1 MISQRRREWSR
12 KLVEQLVVELRE
24 LSMPTARF
32 EIELEPRSRDD
43 SPLEVDG
50 RRVDFGPTGHDQVTY
65 FFSPTPGDDFRSAV
79 SDGTDL
85 YLITHE
91 FTTTVSTEI
100 WRVPLAAPSV
110 PATATL
116 VGSIPH
122 HYCTGLALDT
132 RYFYTACQTGDEVV
146 RVDRT
151 TFATEVMSGLID
163 LSSTRNAVHAHDLD
177 TDGVADVLY
186 VNSAT
191 EAAPSFAGLSLDK
204 PRLFGVINVT
214 PDSFS
219 DGGEALALSEA
230 LKRGRAMLDDGA
242 DILDVGGESTRPGAE
257 PVSAEEERARVVPV
271 VKGLSEMG
279 ALVSIDTRRAE
290 VMAAAIDAGAGIV
303 NDVTALTGDQDSLG
317 LVADRG
323 VAVVL
328 MPSTSV
334 PAPGSVMPMPATHSP
349 LMVLGR

>member
-1 MISQRRREWSR
+1 M
-12 KLVEQLVVELRE
+12 
-24 LSMPTARF
+24 
-32 EIELEPRSRDD
+32 
-43 SPLEVDG
+43 
-50 RRVDFGPTGHDQVTY
+50 
-65 FFSPTPGDDFRSAV
+65 
-79 SDGTDL
+79 
-85 YLITHE
+85 
-91 FTTTVSTEI
+91 
-100 WRVPLAAPSV
+100 
-110 PATATL
+110 
-116 VGSIPH
+116 
-122 HYCTGLALDT
+122 
-132 RYFYTACQTGDEVV
+132 
-146 RVDRT
+146 
-151 TFATEVMSGLID
+151 
-163 LSSTRNAVHAHDLD
+163 
-177 TDGVADVLY
+177 
-186 VNSAT
+186 NSAT

-257 PVSAEEERARVVPV
+257 LVSAEEERARVVPV

-328 MPSTSV
+328 MHMQGE
-334 PAPGSVMPMPATHSP
+334 PGSMQENPQYENAAEDVFGTLKARFEACEEAGIRRHRIAVDPGIGFGKTVDHNLEILNRLDIYRGLGLP
-349 LMVLGR
+349 VLLGVSRKSFIAKLSRGEAPKDRVPGSLAAVLAAWAQGVRMFRVHDVAETRQALAVAQAIGEA

>member
-1 MISQRRREWSR
+1 M
-12 KLVEQLVVELRE
+12 
-24 LSMPTARF
+24 
-32 EIELEPRSRDD
+32 
-43 SPLEVDG
+43 
-50 RRVDFGPTGHDQVTY
+50 
-65 FFSPTPGDDFRSAV
+65 
-79 SDGTDL
+79 
-85 YLITHE
+85 
-91 FTTTVSTEI
+91 
-100 WRVPLAAPSV
+100 
-110 PATATL
+110 
-116 VGSIPH
+116 
-122 HYCTGLALDT
+122 
-132 RYFYTACQTGDEVV
+132 
-146 RVDRT
+146 
-151 TFATEVMSGLID
+151 
-163 LSSTRNAVHAHDLD
+163 
-177 TDGVADVLY
+177 
-186 VNSAT
+186 NSAT
-191 EAAPSFAGLSLDK
+191 EAALSFAGLSLDK

-328 MPSTSV
+328 MHMQGE
-334 PAPGSVMPMPATHSP
+334 PGSMQENPQYENAAEDVFGTLKARFEACEEAGILRHRIAVDPGIGFGKTVDHNLEILNRLDIYRGLGLP
-349 LMVLGR
+349 VLLGVSRKSFIAKLSRGEAPKNRVPGSLAAVLSACAQGVRMFRVHDVAETRQALAVAQAIGEA

>member
-1 MISQRRREWSR
+1 M
-12 KLVEQLVVELRE
+12 
-24 LSMPTARF
+24 
-32 EIELEPRSRDD
+32 
-43 SPLEVDG
+43 
-50 RRVDFGPTGHDQVTY
+50 
-65 FFSPTPGDDFRSAV
+65 
-79 SDGTDL
+79 
-85 YLITHE
+85 
-91 FTTTVSTEI
+91 
-100 WRVPLAAPSV
+100 
-110 PATATL
+110 
-116 VGSIPH
+116 
-122 HYCTGLALDT
+122 
-132 RYFYTACQTGDEVV
+132 
-146 RVDRT
+146 
-151 TFATEVMSGLID
+151 
-163 LSSTRNAVHAHDLD
+163 
-177 TDGVADVLY
+177 
-186 VNSAT
+186 NSAT

-328 MPSTSV
+328 MHMQGE
-334 PAPGSVMPMPATHSP
+334 PGSMQENPQYENAAEDVFGTLKARFEACEEAGIRRHRIAVDPGIGFGKTVDHNLEILNRLDIYRGLGLP
-349 LMVLGR
+349 VLLGVSRKSFIAKLSRGEAPKDRVPGSLAAVLSACAQGVRMFRVHDVAETRQALAVAQAIGEA

>member
-1 MISQRRREWSR
+1 M
-12 KLVEQLVVELRE
+12 
-24 LSMPTARF
+24 
-32 EIELEPRSRDD
+32 
-43 SPLEVDG
+43 
-50 RRVDFGPTGHDQVTY
+50 
-65 FFSPTPGDDFRSAV
+65 
-79 SDGTDL
+79 
-85 YLITHE
+85 
-91 FTTTVSTEI
+91 
-100 WRVPLAAPSV
+100 
-110 PATATL
+110 
-116 VGSIPH
+116 
-122 HYCTGLALDT
+122 
-132 RYFYTACQTGDEVV
+132 
-146 RVDRT
+146 
-151 TFATEVMSGLID
+151 
-163 LSSTRNAVHAHDLD
+163 
-177 TDGVADVLY
+177 
-186 VNSAT
+186 NSAT

-290 VMAAAIDAGAGIV
+290 VMAAAIDAGAGVV

-328 MPSTSV
+328 MHMQGE
-334 PAPGSVMPMPATHSP
+334 PGSMQENPQYENAAEDVFGTLKARFEACEEAGIRRHRIAVDPGIGFGKTVAHNLEILNRLDIYRGLGLP
-349 LMVLGR
+349 VLLGVSRKSFIAKLSRGEAPKDRVPGSLAAVLAAWAQGVRMFRVHDVAETRQALAVAQAIGEA

>member
-1 MISQRRREWSR
+1 M
-12 KLVEQLVVELRE
+12 
-24 LSMPTARF
+24 
-32 EIELEPRSRDD
+32 
-43 SPLEVDG
+43 
-50 RRVDFGPTGHDQVTY
+50 
-65 FFSPTPGDDFRSAV
+65 
-79 SDGTDL
+79 
-85 YLITHE
+85 
-91 FTTTVSTEI
+91 
-100 WRVPLAAPSV
+100 
-110 PATATL
+110 
-116 VGSIPH
+116 
-122 HYCTGLALDT
+122 
-132 RYFYTACQTGDEVV
+132 
-146 RVDRT
+146 
-151 TFATEVMSGLID
+151 
-163 LSSTRNAVHAHDLD
+163 
-177 TDGVADVLY
+177 
-186 VNSAT
+186 NSAT

-290 VMAAAIDAGAGIV
+290 VMAAAIDAGAGVV

-328 MPSTSV
+328 MHMQGE
-334 PAPGSVMPMPATHSP
+334 PGSMQENPQYENAAKDVFGTLKARVEACEEAGIRRLRIAVDPGIGFGKTVDHNLEILNQLDIYRGLGLP
-349 LMVLGR
+349 VLLGVSRKSFIAKLSRGEAPKDRVPGSLAAVLAAWAQGVRMFRVHDVAETRQALAVAQAIGEA

>member
-1 MISQRRREWSR
+1 M
-12 KLVEQLVVELRE
+12 
-24 LSMPTARF
+24 
-32 EIELEPRSRDD
+32 
-43 SPLEVDG
+43 
-50 RRVDFGPTGHDQVTY
+50 
-65 FFSPTPGDDFRSAV
+65 
-79 SDGTDL
+79 
-85 YLITHE
+85 
-91 FTTTVSTEI
+91 
-100 WRVPLAAPSV
+100 
-110 PATATL
+110 
-116 VGSIPH
+116 
-122 HYCTGLALDT
+122 
-132 RYFYTACQTGDEVV
+132 
-146 RVDRT
+146 
-151 TFATEVMSGLID
+151 
-163 LSSTRNAVHAHDLD
+163 
-177 TDGVADVLY
+177 
-186 VNSAT
+186 NSAT

-242 DILDVGGESTRPGAE
+242 DILDVGGESPRPGAE

-328 MPSTSV
+328 MHMQGE
-334 PAPGSVMPMPATHSP
+334 PGSMQENPQYENAAEDVFGTLKARFEACEEAGIRRHRIAVDPGIGFGKTVDHNLEILNRLDIYRGLGLPVLLGVSRKSFIAKLSRGEAPKDRVPGSLAAVLAAWAQGVRMFRVHDVAETHQA
-349 LMVLGR
+349 LAVAQAIGEA

>member
-1 MISQRRREWSR
+1 M
-12 KLVEQLVVELRE
+12 
-24 LSMPTARF
+24 
-32 EIELEPRSRDD
+32 
-43 SPLEVDG
+43 
-50 RRVDFGPTGHDQVTY
+50 
-65 FFSPTPGDDFRSAV
+65 
-79 SDGTDL
+79 
-85 YLITHE
+85 
-91 FTTTVSTEI
+91 
-100 WRVPLAAPSV
+100 
-110 PATATL
+110 
-116 VGSIPH
+116 
-122 HYCTGLALDT
+122 
-132 RYFYTACQTGDEVV
+132 
-146 RVDRT
+146 
-151 TFATEVMSGLID
+151 
-163 LSSTRNAVHAHDLD
+163 
-177 TDGVADVLY
+177 
-186 VNSAT
+186 NSAT

-230 LKRGRAMLDDGA
+230 LKRGRAMFDDGA

-303 NDVTALTGDQDSLG
+303 NDVTALTGDQNSLG

-328 MPSTSV
+328 MHMQGE
-334 PAPGSVMPMPATHSP
+334 PGSMQENPQYENAAEDVFGTLKARFEACEEAGIRRHRIAVDPGIGFGKTVDHNLEILNRLDIYRGLGLP
-349 LMVLGR
+349 VLLGVSRKSFIAKLSCGEAPKDRVPGSLAAVLAAWAQGVRMFRVHDVAETRQALAVAQAIGEA

>member
-1 MISQRRREWSR
+1 M
-12 KLVEQLVVELRE
+12 
-24 LSMPTARF
+24 
-32 EIELEPRSRDD
+32 
-43 SPLEVDG
+43 
-50 RRVDFGPTGHDQVTY
+50 
-65 FFSPTPGDDFRSAV
+65 
-79 SDGTDL
+79 
-85 YLITHE
+85 
-91 FTTTVSTEI
+91 
-100 WRVPLAAPSV
+100 
-110 PATATL
+110 
-116 VGSIPH
+116 
-122 HYCTGLALDT
+122 
-132 RYFYTACQTGDEVV
+132 
-146 RVDRT
+146 
-151 TFATEVMSGLID
+151 
-163 LSSTRNAVHAHDLD
+163 
-177 TDGVADVLY
+177 
-186 VNSAT
+186 NSAT

-328 MPSTSV
+328 MHMQGE
-334 PAPGSVMPMPATHSP
+334 PGSMQENPQYENAAEDVFGTLKARFEACEEAGIRRLRIAVDPGIGFGKTVDHNLEILNRLDIYRGLGLP
-349 LMVLGR
+349 VLLGVSRKSFIAKLSRGEAPKDRVPGSLAAVLAAWAQGVRMFRVHDVAETRQALAVAQAIGEA

>member
-1 MISQRRREWSR
+1 M
-12 KLVEQLVVELRE
+12 
-24 LSMPTARF
+24 
-32 EIELEPRSRDD
+32 
-43 SPLEVDG
+43 
-50 RRVDFGPTGHDQVTY
+50 
-65 FFSPTPGDDFRSAV
+65 
-79 SDGTDL
+79 
-85 YLITHE
+85 
-91 FTTTVSTEI
+91 
-100 WRVPLAAPSV
+100 
-110 PATATL
+110 
-116 VGSIPH
+116 
-122 HYCTGLALDT
+122 
-132 RYFYTACQTGDEVV
+132 
-146 RVDRT
+146 
-151 TFATEVMSGLID
+151 
-163 LSSTRNAVHAHDLD
+163 
-177 TDGVADVLY
+177 
-186 VNSAT
+186 NSAT

-328 MPSTSV
+328 MHMQGE
-334 PAPGSVMPMPATHSP
+334 PGSMQENPQYENAAKDVFVTLKTRVEACEEAGIRRLRIAVDPGIGFGKTVDHNLEILNRLDIYRGLGLP
-349 LMVLGR
+349 VLLGVSRKSFIAKLSRGEAPKDRVPGSLAAVLAAWAQGVRMFRVHDVAETRQALAVAQAIGEA

>member
-1 MISQRRREWSR
+1 M
-12 KLVEQLVVELRE
+12 
-24 LSMPTARF
+24 
-32 EIELEPRSRDD
+32 
-43 SPLEVDG
+43 
-50 RRVDFGPTGHDQVTY
+50 
-65 FFSPTPGDDFRSAV
+65 
-79 SDGTDL
+79 
-85 YLITHE
+85 
-91 FTTTVSTEI
+91 
-100 WRVPLAAPSV
+100 
-110 PATATL
+110 
-116 VGSIPH
+116 
-122 HYCTGLALDT
+122 
-132 RYFYTACQTGDEVV
+132 
-146 RVDRT
+146 
-151 TFATEVMSGLID
+151 
-163 LSSTRNAVHAHDLD
+163 
-177 TDGVADVLY
+177 
-186 VNSAT
+186 NSAT

-290 VMAAAIDAGAGIV
+290 VMAAAIDAGAGVV

-328 MPSTSV
+328 MHMQGE
-334 PAPGSVMPMPATHSP
+334 PGSMQENPQYENAAEDVFGTLKARFEACEEAGIRRLRIAVDPGIGFGKTVDHNLEILNRLDIYRGLGLP
-349 LMVLGR
+349 VLLGVSRKSFIAKLSRGEAPKDRVPGSLAAVLAAWAQGVRMFRVHDVAETRQALAVAQAIGEA

>member
-1 MISQRRREWSR
+1 M
-12 KLVEQLVVELRE
+12 
-24 LSMPTARF
+24 
-32 EIELEPRSRDD
+32 
-43 SPLEVDG
+43 
-50 RRVDFGPTGHDQVTY
+50 
-65 FFSPTPGDDFRSAV
+65 
-79 SDGTDL
+79 
-85 YLITHE
+85 
-91 FTTTVSTEI
+91 
-100 WRVPLAAPSV
+100 
-110 PATATL
+110 
-116 VGSIPH
+116 
-122 HYCTGLALDT
+122 
-132 RYFYTACQTGDEVV
+132 
-146 RVDRT
+146 
-151 TFATEVMSGLID
+151 
-163 LSSTRNAVHAHDLD
+163 
-177 TDGVADVLY
+177 
-186 VNSAT
+186 NSAT

-328 MPSTSV
+328 MHMQGE
-334 PAPGSVMPMPATHSP
+334 PGSMQENPQYENAAEDVFGTLKARFEACEEAGILRHRIAVDPGIGFGKTVDHNLEILNRLDIYRGLGLPVLLGVSRKSFIAKLSRGEAPKDRVPGSLAAVLAAWAQGVRMFRVHDVAETHQA
-349 LMVLGR
+349 LAVAQAIKEA

>member
-1 MISQRRREWSR
+1 M
-12 KLVEQLVVELRE
+12 
-24 LSMPTARF
+24 
-32 EIELEPRSRDD
+32 
-43 SPLEVDG
+43 
-50 RRVDFGPTGHDQVTY
+50 
-65 FFSPTPGDDFRSAV
+65 
-79 SDGTDL
+79 
-85 YLITHE
+85 
-91 FTTTVSTEI
+91 
-100 WRVPLAAPSV
+100 
-110 PATATL
+110 
-116 VGSIPH
+116 
-122 HYCTGLALDT
+122 
-132 RYFYTACQTGDEVV
+132 
-146 RVDRT
+146 
-151 TFATEVMSGLID
+151 
-163 LSSTRNAVHAHDLD
+163 
-177 TDGVADVLY
+177 
-186 VNSAT
+186 NSAT

-242 DILDVGGESTRPGAE
+242 DILDVGGESTRPGAV

-328 MPSTSV
+328 MHMQGE
-334 PAPGSVMPMPATHSP
+334 PGSMQENPQYENAAEDVFGTLKARFEACEEAGIRRHRIAVDPGIGFGKTVDHNLEILNRLDIYRGLGLP
-349 LMVLGR
+349 VLLGVSRKSFIAKLSRGEAPKDRVPGSLAAVLAAWAQGVRMFRVHDVAETRQALAVAQAIGEA

>member
-1 MISQRRREWSR
+1 M
-12 KLVEQLVVELRE
+12 
-24 LSMPTARF
+24 
-32 EIELEPRSRDD
+32 
-43 SPLEVDG
+43 
-50 RRVDFGPTGHDQVTY
+50 
-65 FFSPTPGDDFRSAV
+65 
-79 SDGTDL
+79 
-85 YLITHE
+85 
-91 FTTTVSTEI
+91 
-100 WRVPLAAPSV
+100 
-110 PATATL
+110 
-116 VGSIPH
+116 
-122 HYCTGLALDT
+122 
-132 RYFYTACQTGDEVV
+132 
-146 RVDRT
+146 
-151 TFATEVMSGLID
+151 
-163 LSSTRNAVHAHDLD
+163 
-177 TDGVADVLY
+177 
-186 VNSAT
+186 NSAT

-290 VMAAAIDAGAGIV
+290 VMAAAIDAGAGVV

-328 MPSTSV
+328 MHMQGE
-334 PAPGSVMPMPATHSP
+334 PGSMQENPQYENAAEDVFGTLKARFEACEEAGILRHRIAVDPGIGFGKTVDHNLEILNRLDIYRGLGLPVLLGVSRKSFIAKLSCGEAPKDRVPGSLAAVLAAWAQGVRMFRVHDVAETHKA
-349 LMVLGR
+349 LAVAQAIGEA

>member
-1 MISQRRREWSR
+1 M
-12 KLVEQLVVELRE
+12 
-24 LSMPTARF
+24 
-32 EIELEPRSRDD
+32 
-43 SPLEVDG
+43 
-50 RRVDFGPTGHDQVTY
+50 
-65 FFSPTPGDDFRSAV
+65 
-79 SDGTDL
+79 
-85 YLITHE
+85 
-91 FTTTVSTEI
+91 
-100 WRVPLAAPSV
+100 
-110 PATATL
+110 
-116 VGSIPH
+116 
-122 HYCTGLALDT
+122 
-132 RYFYTACQTGDEVV
+132 
-146 RVDRT
+146 
-151 TFATEVMSGLID
+151 
-163 LSSTRNAVHAHDLD
+163 
-177 TDGVADVLY
+177 
-186 VNSAT
+186 NSAT

-242 DILDVGGESTRPGAE
+242 DILDGGGESTRPGAE

-290 VMAAAIDAGAGIV
+290 VMAAAIDAGAGVV

-328 MPSTSV
+328 MHMQGE
-334 PAPGSVMPMPATHSP
+334 PGSMQENPQYENAAEDVFGTLKARFEACEEAGILRHRIAVDPGIGFGKTVDHNLEILNRLDIYRGLGLPVLLGVSRKSFIAKLSRGEAPKDRVPGSLAAVLAAWAQGVRMFRVHDVAETHQA
-349 LMVLGR
+349 LAVAQAIGEA

>member
-1 MISQRRREWSR
+1 M
-12 KLVEQLVVELRE
+12 
-24 LSMPTARF
+24 
-32 EIELEPRSRDD
+32 
-43 SPLEVDG
+43 
-50 RRVDFGPTGHDQVTY
+50 
-65 FFSPTPGDDFRSAV
+65 
-79 SDGTDL
+79 
-85 YLITHE
+85 
-91 FTTTVSTEI
+91 
-100 WRVPLAAPSV
+100 
-110 PATATL
+110 
-116 VGSIPH
+116 
-122 HYCTGLALDT
+122 
-132 RYFYTACQTGDEVV
+132 
-146 RVDRT
+146 
-151 TFATEVMSGLID
+151 
-163 LSSTRNAVHAHDLD
+163 
-177 TDGVADVLY
+177 
-186 VNSAT
+186 NSAT

-230 LKRGRAMLDDGA
+230 LKRGRAMLDDGV

-257 PVSAEEERARVVPV
+257 PVSAEEEWARVVPV

-328 MPSTSV
+328 MHMQGE
-334 PAPGSVMPMPATHSP
+334 PGSMQENPQYENAAEDVFGTLKARFEACEEAGIRRHRIAVDPGIGFGKTVDHNLEILNRLDIYRGLGLP
-349 LMVLGR
+349 VLLGVSRKSFIAKLSRGEAPKDRVPGSLAAVLAAWAQGVRMFRVHDVAETRQALAVAQAIGEA

>member
-1 MISQRRREWSR
+1 M
-12 KLVEQLVVELRE
+12 
-24 LSMPTARF
+24 
-32 EIELEPRSRDD
+32 
-43 SPLEVDG
+43 
-50 RRVDFGPTGHDQVTY
+50 
-65 FFSPTPGDDFRSAV
+65 
-79 SDGTDL
+79 
-85 YLITHE
+85 
-91 FTTTVSTEI
+91 
-100 WRVPLAAPSV
+100 
-110 PATATL
+110 
-116 VGSIPH
+116 
-122 HYCTGLALDT
+122 
-132 RYFYTACQTGDEVV
+132 
-146 RVDRT
+146 
-151 TFATEVMSGLID
+151 
-163 LSSTRNAVHAHDLD
+163 
-177 TDGVADVLY
+177 
-186 VNSAT
+186 NSAT

-271 VKGLSEMG
+271 VKGLTEMG

-328 MPSTSV
+328 MHMQGE
-334 PAPGSVMPMPATHSP
+334 PGSMQENPQYENAAEDVFGTLKARFEACEEAGIRRHRIAVDPGIGFGKTVDHNLEILNRLDIYRDLGLP
-349 LMVLGR
+349 VLLGVSRKSFIAKLSRGEAPKDRVPGSLAAVLAAWAQGVRMFRVHDVAETRQALAVAQAIGEA

>member
-1 MISQRRREWSR
+1 M
-12 KLVEQLVVELRE
+12 
-24 LSMPTARF
+24 
-32 EIELEPRSRDD
+32 
-43 SPLEVDG
+43 
-50 RRVDFGPTGHDQVTY
+50 
-65 FFSPTPGDDFRSAV
+65 
-79 SDGTDL
+79 
-85 YLITHE
+85 
-91 FTTTVSTEI
+91 
-100 WRVPLAAPSV
+100 
-110 PATATL
+110 
-116 VGSIPH
+116 
-122 HYCTGLALDT
+122 
-132 RYFYTACQTGDEVV
+132 
-146 RVDRT
+146 
-151 TFATEVMSGLID
+151 
-163 LSSTRNAVHAHDLD
+163 
-177 TDGVADVLY
+177 
-186 VNSAT
+186 NSAT

-328 MPSTSV
+328 MHMQGE
-334 PAPGSVMPMPATHSP
+334 PGSMQENPQYENAAEDVFGTLKARFEACEEAGILRHRIAVDPGIGFGKTVDHNLEILNRLDIYRGLGLP
-349 LMVLGR
+349 VLLGVSRKSFIAKLSRGEAPKDRVPGSLAAVLSACAQGVRMFRVHDVAETRQALAVAQAIGEA

>member
-1 MISQRRREWSR
+1 M
-12 KLVEQLVVELRE
+12 
-24 LSMPTARF
+24 
-32 EIELEPRSRDD
+32 
-43 SPLEVDG
+43 
-50 RRVDFGPTGHDQVTY
+50 
-65 FFSPTPGDDFRSAV
+65 
-79 SDGTDL
+79 
-85 YLITHE
+85 
-91 FTTTVSTEI
+91 
-100 WRVPLAAPSV
+100 
-110 PATATL
+110 
-116 VGSIPH
+116 
-122 HYCTGLALDT
+122 
-132 RYFYTACQTGDEVV
+132 
-146 RVDRT
+146 
-151 TFATEVMSGLID
+151 
-163 LSSTRNAVHAHDLD
+163 
-177 TDGVADVLY
+177 
-186 VNSAT
+186 NSAT

-290 VMAAAIDAGAGIV
+290 VMAAAIDAGAGVV

-328 MPSTSV
+328 MHMQGE
-334 PAPGSVMPMPATHSP
+334 PGSMQENPQYENAAEDVFGTLKARFEACEEAGIRRHRIAVDPGIGFGKTVDHNLEILNRLDIYRGLGLP
-349 LMVLGR
+349 VLLGVSRKSFIAKLSRGEAPKDRVPGSLAAVLAAWAQGVWMFRVHDVAETRQALAVAQAIGEA

>member
-1 MISQRRREWSR
+1 M
-12 KLVEQLVVELRE
+12 
-24 LSMPTARF
+24 
-32 EIELEPRSRDD
+32 
-43 SPLEVDG
+43 
-50 RRVDFGPTGHDQVTY
+50 
-65 FFSPTPGDDFRSAV
+65 
-79 SDGTDL
+79 
-85 YLITHE
+85 
-91 FTTTVSTEI
+91 
-100 WRVPLAAPSV
+100 
-110 PATATL
+110 
-116 VGSIPH
+116 
-122 HYCTGLALDT
+122 
-132 RYFYTACQTGDEVV
+132 
-146 RVDRT
+146 
-151 TFATEVMSGLID
+151 
-163 LSSTRNAVHAHDLD
+163 
-177 TDGVADVLY
+177 
-186 VNSAT
+186 NSAT

-328 MPSTSV
+328 MHMQGE
-334 PAPGSVMPMPATHSP
+334 PGSMQENPQYENAAEDVFGTLKARFEACEEAGIRRHRIAVDPGIGFGKTVDHNLEILNRLDIYRGLGLP
-349 LMVLGR
+349 VLLGVSRKSFIAKLSRGEAPKDRVPGSLAAVLAAWAQGVRMFRVHDVAETRQALAVAQAIGEA